1 MVPMTLYGIVTDP
14 SYSRTIDSDMALSS
28 SLVPD
33 LTVAPVAAQVTQ
45 ISMALM
51 AARLSDTNMVS
62 SGCPDSRHPHLSVT
76 IEATD
81 INPGGGPDPQHQHC
95 P

>member
-1 MVPMTLYGIVTDP
+1 MTPYGKYSITDP
-14 SYSRTIDSDMALSS
+14 SYSRTTDSDMALGS
-28 SLVPD
+28 SLGPD
-33 LTVAPVAAQVTQ
+33 LTVALVAAQVTQ

-62 SGCPDSRHPHLSVT
+62 CGCPDSKHTHLSVT
-76 IEATD
+76 TEATD